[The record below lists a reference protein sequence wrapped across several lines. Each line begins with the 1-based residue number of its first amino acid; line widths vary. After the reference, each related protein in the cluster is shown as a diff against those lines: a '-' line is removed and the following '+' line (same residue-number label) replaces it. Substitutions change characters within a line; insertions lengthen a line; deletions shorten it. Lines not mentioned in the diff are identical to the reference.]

1 MISIRAEQTQEV
13 EAIRRVNEQAFET
26 AAEADL
32 VDLLRARGKL
42 VVSLVACTEDQI
54 VGHIAFSQ
62 ATIASSLH
70 LRGLG
75 LGPMAVLPSMQKRG
89 IGSGLVRAGLEQCRA
104 KGIDYVIV
112 LGHPQFY
119 PRFGFVPAGR
129 FGIRSAWPVPDDA
142 FMALELR
149 PDALAGACGLA
160 AYEPEFNEV

>member
-1 MISIRAEQTQEV
+1 MISIRAEQTQDAGAV
-13 EAIRRVNEQAFET
+13 RRVNESAFET

-42 VVSLVACTEDQI
+42 VVSLVACADDQV

-62 ATIASSLH
+62 AIIASSPH

-75 LGPMAVLPSMQKRG
+75 LGPMAVAPDMQRSG
-89 IGSGLVRAGLEQCRA
+89 IGSRLVRAGLEQCCA
-104 KGIDYVIV
+104 EGIDYVIV

-119 PRFGFVPAGR
+119 PRFGFVPASR
-129 FGIRSAWPVPDDA
+129 FGVWSAWPAPDDA

-149 PDALAGACGLA
+149 PGALAGASGLA
-160 AYEPEFNEV
+160 AYEPEFDQV